1 MAVLAKF
8 LAATPRYLALRRSE
22 YWDADQ
28 FRHYNE
34 GCLEKVLA
42 AAATIPF
49 YRERFEGRT
58 RIGDFHRLPILS
70 RADVRD
76 LNASVRSMY
85 PPGTRLLSDSS
96 SGSTGLPVEFLFDD
110 SHQRGRNAARARYLR
125 ANGWNPLRR
134 TVWHYALNREDQPDA
149 DFVNSRFLPA
159 VNFQH
164 PSSDLDAQ
172 IARLIELDPI
182 YLSIYP
188 SNLERL
194 LRVIEETG
202 QKLRSLRLIFTGS
215 EVVDDSL
222 RERTTSLLGARIA
235 DNYGSTEAFL
245 AWQCPRGSY
254 HVNAEHVLIEI
265 VDDAGC
271 PVSPGKMGRVLVTT
285 LENRLMPLVRYE
297 IGDYAVAAKG
307 ICGCGRTLP
316 LIGRIAGR
324 AVDLFRMADGRVV
337 SPYDLISLIK
347 WRPEIRQFQIVQQEF
362 SRYRLRYVSDRPVSA
377 ETETW
382 IRAKF
387 CEALGAEVV
396 VAFDRVA
403 EIARTSAGKF
413 MPARSELCET
423 TARIRS

>member
-8 LAATPRYLALRRSE
+8 LAATPRYVALLRSQ
-22 YWDADQ
+22 YWNAEQIRDYTEA
-28 FRHYNE
+28 R
-34 GCLEKVLA
+34 LEKVLA
-42 AAATIPF
+42 AAANIPF
-49 YRERFEGRT
+49 YRERFEDRT
-58 RIGDFHRLPILS
+58 RIGDFVDLPILS

-149 DFVNSRFLPA
+149 QFVNSRFLPA

-164 PSSDLDAQ
+164 PSSDLDAD

-188 SNLERL
+188 SNLEWL
-194 LRVIEETG
+194 LRVVEKTG

-222 RERTTSLLGARIA
+222 RERATSLLGARIA

-265 VDDAGC
+265 VDDAAR

-297 IGDYAVAAKG
+297 IGDYAIAAEG

-324 AVDLFRMADGRVV
+324 AVDLFRIADGRLV

-362 SRYRLRYVSDRPVSA
+362 SSYRLRYVSDRPVSA

-382 IRAKF
+382 IQAKF
-387 CEALGAEVV
+387 CESLGTEVV
-396 VAFDRVA
+396 VAFDRVP